1 MVQSAGAVVIEVQT
15 IICGDNSDGIF
26 NLFTGSLAAAFF
38 FLQDGMAC
46 CKMETMK
53 YATLR
58 SIVRFL
64 MGLIADIEIHGTDK
78 LPPGNVIVAANHLG
92 RLDTAVLLCII
103 DREDIIMPVAE
114 KYKNHPLWG
123 AIGRAANAI
132 WLNRFE
138 ADYAALRQILE
149 RMKHG
154 GMLVIA
160 PEGTRSKTEA
170 LQEGKM
176 GVAFLAAKSGYPVLP
191 VALTGTED
199 RRVAENLKHFR
210 RSKIT
215 VTGGDLLEV
224 HLPAG
229 KGREQATRQST
240 DEIMCRIAAL
250 LPEKY
255 RGVYAQHPR
264 LKELLND

>member
-1 MVQSAGAVVIEVQT
+1 
-15 IICGDNSDGIF
+15 
-26 NLFTGSLAAAFF
+26 
-38 FLQDGMAC
+38 
-46 CKMETMK
+46 MK
-53 YATLR
+53 
-58 SIVRFL
+58 I
-64 MGLIADIEIHGTDK
+64 IADIEVHDMEK
-78 LPPGNVIVAANHLG
+78 LPAGNFIAAANHLG

-114 KYKNHPLWG
+114 KYKNHPLFG
-123 AIGRAANAI
+123 AIGRAVNAI

-138 ADYAALRQILE
+138 ADYPALREILA
-149 RMKHG
+149 RMQNG

-170 LQEGKM
+170 LQEGRM
-176 GVAFLAAKSGYPVLP
+176 GVAFLASKSGYPVLP

-199 RRVAENLKHFR
+199 RRIMENIKHFR

-215 VTGGDLLEV
+215 VGAGDLF
-224 HLPAG
+224 HIQIPKG
-229 KGREQATRQST
+229 KGREQAMRAAT

-255 RGVYAQHPR
+255 RGVYTDQPR
-264 LKELLND
+264 LKELLVQK